1 MTECTCAHPLPLY
14 GDIARRWQA
23 RKERSHKKPSML
35 APWSWALQPAE
46 AWEIS
51 VCGFTHPVWDILL
64 QQPALTHTD
73 TLGAHLHY
81 RYVQRLALAR
91 SSYSFKDLKKK
102 QKAKIYW
109 VVLFLSSSPSPF
121 LGISSFWQST
131 EFELK
136 EMQHVSKFCVTWL
149 QNQPSWLRTEALTPS
164 KAVWLTYLFAYRA
177 KMERKKKK
185 SRKRSESAQTPFWSW
200 ISREPEMRVLMHIP
214 WAYHDYY
221 F

>member
-1 MTECTCAHPLPLY
+1 MGFAACRSMRNKCLWVHPSSLGYFVTAASTNSYRHVGSLSPLQ
-14 GDIARRWQA
+14 IC
-23 RKERSHKKPSML
+23 S
-35 APWSWALQPAE
+35 ALGP
-46 AWEIS
+46 
-51 VCGFTHPVWDILL
+51 CPLILFF
-64 QQPALTHTD
+64 Q
-73 TLGAHLHY
+73 G
-81 RYVQRLALAR
+81 
-91 SSYSFKDLKKK
+91 LKKK
-102 QKAKIYW
+102 NQKAKIYW

-149 QNQPSWLRTEALTPS
+149 QNQPSWLRMEALTPS

-177 KMERKKKK
+177 KMERKKK
-185 SRKRSESAQTPFWSW
+185 SRKRSESAQTPYWSW